1 MTPPR
6 VLSVGQC
13 GPDNG
18 QIGRFLRD
26 GFRAQVDTADTL
38 DEALAAVRSGHFD
51 LIMVNRIFDL
61 DGTPGLDLIRSIK
74 SDPALAPIPTL
85 LVSNYPDAQSEAVA
99 LGALSGFGK
108 SDIGRS
114 KAKEVLGAVLGMAET
129 HRA

>member
-1 MTPPR
+1 M
-6 VLSVGQC
+6 
-13 GPDNG
+13 
-18 QIGRFLRD
+18 
-26 GFRAQVDTADTL
+26 
-38 DEALAAVRSGHFD
+38 VR
-51 LIMVNRIFDL
+51 
-61 DGTPGLDLIRSIK
+61 T
-74 SDPALAPIPTL
+74 DPALAPIPTL